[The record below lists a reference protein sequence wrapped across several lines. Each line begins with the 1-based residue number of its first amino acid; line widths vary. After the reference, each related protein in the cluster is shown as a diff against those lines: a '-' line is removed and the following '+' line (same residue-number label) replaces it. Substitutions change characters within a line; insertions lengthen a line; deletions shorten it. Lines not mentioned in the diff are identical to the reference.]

1 MQWMQKK
8 YIWLICS
15 LVVASILALV
25 YWLKP
30 NSSTPPTQSNIQNS
44 QTANIEPFSTQKIS
58 AQAQSFASKSQQDT
72 QVNCQ
77 IRSDASNHLI
87 VNEQTKDC
95 FEYFLTQYGE
105 KNLEQIKAD
114 FLKFVQSSYENPLNA
129 ELDDLWQRYLKYRN
143 DLGHL
148 QASQTEHNDAQYYR
162 KIFSKI
168 NDLKKKYFSSVEIA
182 GLFGNEDLYNNYTLN
197 RMDILADK
205 NLNTTEKAS
214 KLKQLSDGLPQDWQ
228 DNLKQINQ
236 LDDLRKL
243 TAELKAKGGSAQDI
257 HDMRTQLVGAEATQ
271 RFENLDAQRS
281 DWSNRVNQ
289 FLSARDNIKQS
300 GMSDSAK
307 QSAISQLRNQ
317 QFNQQESLRIQTFEN
332 VHDQGGKLPFAQ

>member
-1 MQWMQKK
+1 MQGMQKK

-15 LVVASILALV
+15 LVIASILALV

-30 NSSTPPTQSNIQNS
+30 VPPLQTQTND
-44 QTANIEPFSTQKIS
+44 QTEQTSKTEMINTQKVS
-58 AQAQSFASKSQQDT
+58 VQAQSFASKSQQDT

-77 IRSDASNHLI
+77 IRADASNHLI

-105 KNLEQIKAD
+105 KSLEQIKAD
-114 FLKFVQSSYENPLNA
+114 FLKFVQSNYENPLNA

-148 QASQTEHNDAQYYR
+148 QASQTEQNDAQYYR

-168 NDLKKKYFSSVEIA
+168 NDLKKKYFSAVEIE

-205 NLNTTEKAS
+205 NLNAAEKAS
-214 KLKQLSDGLPQDWQ
+214 RLKQLSDGLPQDWQ
-228 DNLKQINQ
+228 ENLKQINQ

-243 TAELKAKGGSAQDI
+243 TAELKAKGASAQEI
-257 HDMRTQLVGAEATQ
+257 HDMRTQLIGPEATQ

-307 QSAISQLRNQ
+307 QSAINQLRNQ
-317 QFNQQESLRIQTFEN
+317 QFNSQESLRIQTFET

>member
-1 MQWMQKK
+1 MQAVQKK
-8 YIWLICS
+8 YLWLIF
-15 LVVASILALV
+15 SIMIIAVLLLV

-30 NSSTPPTQSNIQNS
+30 NSTTSTPVPTQSS
-44 QTANIEPFSTQKIS
+44 QTTNIESLSTQKVS

-72 QVNCQ
+72 QINCQ
-77 IRSDASNHLI
+77 IRADASNHLI
-87 VNEQTKDC
+87 VNEQTKNC

-105 KNLEQIKAD
+105 KNLDQIKAD

-129 ELDDLWQRYLKYRN
+129 ELDDLWQRYLQYRN
-143 DLGHL
+143 DLGQL
-148 QASQTEHNDAQYYR
+148 QADQTDPNDAQYYR
-162 KIFSKI
+162 KVFNKI
-168 NDLKKKYFSSVEIA
+168 NDLKKKYFSNVEIA
-182 GLFGNEDLYNNYTLN
+182 GLFGNEDVYNNYTLE
-197 RMDILADK
+197 RMDVLSDK
-205 NLNTTEKAS
+205 TLSATEKAS
-214 KLKQLSDGLPQDWQ
+214 KLKQLLDGLPQDWQ

-236 LDDLRKL
+236 LDDLKKL
-243 TAELKAKGGSAQDI
+243 TAELKAKGGSAQEI
-257 HDMRTQLVGAEATQ
+257 HDMRTQLIGPEATQ

-307 QSAISQLRNQ
+307 QSAISQLRSQ
-317 QFNQQESLRIQTFEN
+317 QFNSQESARIQTFET